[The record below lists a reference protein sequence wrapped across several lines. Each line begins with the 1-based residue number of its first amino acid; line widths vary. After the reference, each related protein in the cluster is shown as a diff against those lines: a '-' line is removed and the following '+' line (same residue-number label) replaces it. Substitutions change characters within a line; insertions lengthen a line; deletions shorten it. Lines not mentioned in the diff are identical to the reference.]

1 MADQIIKIFQKLV
14 PRLFCNQIVSLEMP
28 LVNIFGLVHVINQII
43 LGYF

>member
-14 PRLFCNQIVSLEMP
+14 PRLFCNQIISLEMP
-28 LVNIFGLVHVINQII
+28 IVNIFGLVHVINQII